1 MKKLV
6 FKKWVE
12 MLVIVMLSVGIVG
25 FLFSCLGGLQKAAL
39 ICNGITLFNILL
51 LCKYGRTFKE
61 EE

>member
-12 MLVIVMLSVGIVG
+12 MVVVILLSIGIVG

-39 ICNGITLFNILL
+39 IFNGFTLFNMVLL
-51 LCKYGRTFKE
+51 GVFGRKCE
-61 EE
+61 E